1 MPNFKKSDGFSLGGN
16 PFTMKKG
23 SKEIN
28 TEGSFRK
35 EATDKMGG
43 YGSPLF
49 AITGR
54 DPRSAGAAYDDSSVS
69 DMGEDVDAAQSES
82 KAFKTGQEKKKD
94 KTGQEKKK
102 EAAQKSKSALSNPEI
117 EEAKKSVIGDVK
129 EQKIVDADDVEVA
142 EIEEDIEF

>member
-16 PFTMKKG
+16 PFIMKKG

-82 KAFKTGQEKKKD
+82 KAFKTGQEKKK
-94 KTGQEKKK
+94 

-142 EIEEDIEF
+142 EIEEDIEL